1 MALKYYLYRKD
12 PSCILDEDVNEITQ
26 PKDPDTGTNDDPNF
40 VVIRQDLDASV
51 PLTSWK
57 LNAAGNALEDVFAGK
72 SDEERETLERE
83 TYSVPIGFQQLKE
96 GHRVAIKARAKD
108 ALEEISW
115 KKERAEETDLLNGNN
130 VAMTAY
136 ANEKK
141 AIRDAN
147 NAKEAALDAITT
159 NDWEAIKAFNPDD
172 FEGSNNRPE

>member
-12 PSCILDEDVNEITQ
+12 PSCILDEDVNEILH
-26 PKDPDTGTNDDPNF
+26 PKDLDTGKNDDPNF
-40 VVIRQDLDASV
+40 VVIRQDLDPDV
-51 PLTSWK
+51 PLTSYK
-57 LNAAGNALEDVFAGK
+57 LNAAGNAFEDVFAGK
-72 SDEERETLERE
+72 SAEERETLERQ
-83 TYSVPIGFQQLKE
+83 TYSVPIGFAQLKE
-96 GHRVAIKARAKD
+96 AHRVAIKARAKD
-108 ALEEISW
+108 ALEEIAW

-147 NAKEAALDAITT
+147 NAKEAALDAITA
-159 NDWEAIKAFNPDD
+159 NDWEAMKAFNPDD